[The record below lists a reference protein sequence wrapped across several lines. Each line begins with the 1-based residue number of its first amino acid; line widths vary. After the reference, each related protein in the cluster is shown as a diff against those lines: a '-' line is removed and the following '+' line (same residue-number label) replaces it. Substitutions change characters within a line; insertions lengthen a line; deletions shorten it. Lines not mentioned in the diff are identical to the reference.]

1 MENFN
6 ISYMEKYL
14 DQIFKLQK
22 ELIYKE
28 FNIINLELELST
40 KQQMIEAFNRCTVK
54 EEQYEH

>member
-1 MENFN
+1 MDNFT
-6 ISYMEKYL
+6 ISCMDKYL

-22 ELIYKE
+22 EISAKE
-28 FNIINLELELST
+28 FKIINLELELSI